1 MSEPTGAPGTSEPSA
16 ELTRLLELARK
27 DIPAGKTWEAFS
39 AKIVATASSGGYEPG
54 GYEPGA
60 DSPADPSSS
69 AGDGGGV
76 THGTATTSGTATSGT
91 ATSGTATSGT
101 ATSGTATS
109 GTATS
114 GTATSG
120 TATSGTATSGT
131 ATSGTATSGTAT
143 SGTATSG
150 TATTKGAGAVEL
162 GSQTLLSGAALKA
175 VGAVVLAGSLGTAAW
190 YQWAE
195 RGHEVTPT
203 VKQEA
208 SSPQSPSQSPSHSPS
223 HSPSQPPAVAA
234 SVELPERS
242 AIEPELGTLAEGT
255 GAEHAP
261 PSDVATS
268 RERAGTRVAPPSEL
282 SLLARA
288 RQSLA
293 SNPERSLALCR
304 RHAQLYPQGQLAQER
319 EVLLIEALQRLKRD
333 EEAAQRRQEFGKSY
347 PDSPHQSRVKPQ
359 QR

>member
-76 THGTATTSGTATSGT
+76 THGTAT
-91 ATSGTATSGT
+91 
-101 ATSGTATS
+101 TSGTATS

>member
-91 ATSGTATSGT
+91 AT
-101 ATSGTATS
+101 
-109 GTATS
+109 
-114 GTATSG
+114 
-120 TATSGTATSGT
+120 
-131 ATSGTATSGTAT
+131 
-143 SGTATSG
+143 
-150 TATTKGAGAVEL
+150 TKGAGAVEL

-208 SSPQSPSQSPSHSPS
+208 SSPQSPSHSPS